1 MSIEARIEAR
11 VNMPDEARIEAR
23 VNMPIEARI
32 EAGVNMP
39 DGVESKV
46 NVARGNMSN
55 AGQMRQE
62 GICQAP

>member
-1 MSIEARIEAR
+1 
-11 VNMPDEARIEAR
+11 
-23 VNMPIEARI
+23 MPIEARI
-32 EAGVNMP
+32 EARVNMP

-62 GICQAP
+62 GICQMRVKCGKKEYVEPLEDEGEIE